1 MTSRPRVVVFYNGTV
16 APDHGSRRILEQMV
30 WLAAEGCSVSL
41 APVVTEGRPAPEI
54 SAALGANGIDVLDP
68 ILVRA
73 RSPAARAWLGHA
85 EHPCKPLAVQ
95 RSARG
100 ADWMIEGNTFLVNL
114 REVTGAAGPRPIISW
129 DGDAASRWHATYVR
143 WLARHDPVRAAR
155 RSVFVAS
162 AVRDETQLFRHC
174 DLVTVPGPA
183 DLAAF
188 SRTRRHRTSVMVIPN
203 VVRLGQ
209 TADGGHGARARS
221 DILFVGSAYG
231 PNIDGLRWF
240 LSQVWPSVRQ
250 LRHETKLTVAGRD
263 LAPDI
268 IHEEA
273 ASAPGV
279 EFVGRITDLEPLYR
293 SAQVAIVPLFYG
305 SGVPNKF
312 LEALAANVG
321 IVMTKYVAA
330 AVGSPRGL
338 RSTDRADAWSEALVE
353 AIDDP
358 RSARVAPPVR
368 AALLATHGPTGFDL
382 AMRAIFERVQRL
394 RSV

>member
-1 MTSRPRVVVFYNGTV
+1 
-16 APDHGSRRILEQMV
+16 
-30 WLAAEGCSVSL
+30 
-41 APVVTEGRPAPEI
+41 
-54 SAALGANGIDVLDP
+54 
-68 ILVRA
+68 
-73 RSPAARAWLGHA
+73 
-85 EHPCKPLAVQ
+85 
-95 RSARG
+95 
-100 ADWMIEGNTFLVNL
+100 
-114 REVTGAAGPRPIISW
+114 
-129 DGDAASRWHATYVR
+129 
-143 WLARHDPVRAAR
+143 
-155 RSVFVAS
+155 
-162 AVRDETQLFRHC
+162 
-174 DLVTVPGPA
+174 
-183 DLAAF
+183 
-188 SRTRRHRTSVMVIPN
+188 
-203 VVRLGQ
+203 
-209 TADGGHGARARS
+209 
-221 DILFVGSAYG
+221 
-231 PNIDGLRWF
+231 
-240 LSQVWPSVRQ
+240 
-250 LRHETKLTVAGRD
+250 LTVAGRD